1 MESMQRLFGRDIANQ
16 PHQQSRDHSLVLH
29 HKPTINIH
37 PNNSFKITKQN
48 HTKE

>member
-1 MESMQRLFGRDIANQ
+1 MESMHRLFGRDIANQ
-16 PHQQSRDHSLVLH
+16 PQQHSRNHSLVLH

-37 PNNSFKITKQN
+37 PNNSFKINKPN